1 MSKVVKDV
9 NVKPFY
15 EKPSFKNE
23 ADTIELAT
31 NKNMYIDGV
40 L

>member
-1 MSKVVKDV
+1 MLKVVKDV
-9 NVKPFY
+9 NA
-15 EKPSFKNE
+15 KPSFKNE